1 MRNAFFLNP
10 SPGNLFCHL
19 NVVLVFDV
27 FVRSTSAQTFFSSRF
42 VYSSDSLG
50 LIIQMNT
57 KTEEKWRLSLP
68 FLPCVAFEQNRGNFY
83 RNKTQSKE
91 PEKPFS
97 TQTDIRRLE
106 GNKKKGRTKSS
117 TELMLLP
124 REILFIGIMNLEA
137 RRASVWVCIVLSGLF
152 EVINN
157 ENITKTFW

>member
-27 FVRSTSAQTFFSSRF
+27 FVRSTSAQTFFSSRL
-42 VYSSDSLG
+42 VYSSNSLG

-57 KTEEKWRLSLP
+57 KTERRNED
-68 FLPCVAFEQNRGNFY
+68 FLCRSCLALAS
-83 RNKTQSKE
+83 NKTEEISTATKHRAKNLKNPFQLKQISKDS
-91 PEKPFS
+91 KV
-97 TQTDIRRLE
+97 T
-106 GNKKKGRTKSS
+106 KKGRTKSS

-137 RRASVWVCIVLSGLF
+137 RRAHV
-152 EVINN
+152 
-157 ENITKTFW
+157 